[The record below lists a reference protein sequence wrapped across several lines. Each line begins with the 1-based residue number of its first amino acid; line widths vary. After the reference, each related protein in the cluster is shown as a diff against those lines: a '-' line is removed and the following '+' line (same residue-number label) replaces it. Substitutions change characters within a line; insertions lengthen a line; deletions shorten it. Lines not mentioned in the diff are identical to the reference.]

1 MSFMIVNFFSNLL
14 RRIVSFAVWVFWLEL
29 VVVAYVL
36 IKYLFNKNKDKNL
49 LKIEIITKVKNMFI
63 YLGITELIFRLV

>member
-14 RRIVSFAVWVFWLEL
+14 RRIVSFAVWVFWIEL